1 MRYPWSV
8 GRGIQLP
15 SARVIALGR
24 VMMASLFLLAIWLD
38 VTQPTRAPSETYAL
52 LFAYLAFAV
61 AMAFLSWRDWWFDA
75 RSAGPVHAVDIAFFA
90 VTVFLVQGYTSPY
103 FVFFMFVLLAAAIRW
118 GWRETALTGIL
129 MVLLYLTSGLLAVR
143 SEGHHFE
150 LYFFLVRTSDLIIL
164 SLILIWF
171 GINKWGARPGP
182 GIERALAQA
191 PPGSAP
197 LESGVRAAM
206 GTLGARSAFALWRAD
221 SSNSV
226 SAFAIRDGEIAYA
239 SFGPGGFASAPNTP
253 LLYDLAKKHG
263 LTRDSDGN
271 LVRTSVADLV
281 SEKVQSTFRLSEG
294 LAVTIP
300 TTAGEA
306 LLYLED
312 ISALSTDDIEIGGQ
326 IADAIAAHI
335 QRHSLIEAAEE
346 SAAARSRLSLARD
359 LHDSVVQFLAGAA
372 FRLEAMRRAHG
383 AGREIEAELDELK
396 KLMLQE
402 QVELRSFI
410 TALRTGS
417 HVTLRDL
424 VRDLQSL
431 ADRLSRQWTVKCA
444 LSAKG
449 SEVTIPAKL
458 HLDAHQLV
466 REAVANAVRHAGAK
480 SIEIAVA
487 TRENQLRLDF
497 INDGRSYPRHKGRL
511 QPPKS
516 LQERIDQAGGA
527 IELSRGMDVTK
538 VSISLPLGGAAS

>member
-1 MRYPWSV
+1 
-8 GRGIQLP
+8 
-15 SARVIALGR
+15 
-24 VMMASLFLLAIWLD
+24 
-38 VTQPTRAPSETYAL
+38 
-52 LFAYLAFAV
+52 
-61 AMAFLSWRDWWFDA
+61 
-75 RSAGPVHAVDIAFFA
+75 
-90 VTVFLVQGYTSPY
+90 
-103 FVFFMFVLLAAAIRW
+103 MFVLLAAAIRW

-129 MVLLYLTSGLLAVR
+129 MVLLYLLSGLLAVR
-143 SEGHHFE
+143 SEGGRFQY
-150 LYFFLVRTSDLIIL
+150 YFFLIRTSDLIIL

-182 GIERALAQA
+182 GIERALAQS

-206 GTLGARSAFALWRAD
+206 AILRARKASAIWRTDATGK
-221 SSNSV
+221 V
-226 SAFAIRDGEIAYA
+226 SGFVIRDDEIAYA
-239 SFGPGGFASAPNTP
+239 DFHLGTFAEVSNAP
-253 LLYDLAKKHG
+253 LLYDLPKKRA
-263 LTRDSDGN
+263 LARDSDGN
-271 LVRTSVADLV
+271 LVRAPVSGLV
-281 SEKVQSTFRLSEG
+281 SDKVQSKFRLSEG
-294 LAVTIP
+294 LAVAIP
-300 TTAGEA
+300 MPGGEA

-312 ISALSTDDIEIGGQ
+312 IAALSTDDIEMGSHIS
-326 IADAIAAHI
+326 DAIAVHI
-335 QRHSLIEAAEE
+335 QRQSLIEAAEE

-410 TALRTGS
+410 TALRSGS

-424 VRDLQSL
+424 IRDLQSL

-444 LSAKG
+444 LTAKA

-487 TRENQLRLDF
+487 TRENQLQLDV
-497 INDGRSYPRHKGRL
+497 INDGKSYPRHKGVL

-516 LQERIDQAGGA
+516 LQERSDQAGGV

-538 VSISLPLGGAAS
+538 VSISLPLVGASA

>member
-1 MRYPWSV
+1 MRYPVSV

-24 VMMASLFLLAIWLD
+24 VMMAALFLLAIWFD
-38 VTQPTRAPSETYAL
+38 VTQPARAPKATYAL
-52 LFAYLAFAV
+52 LIGYLAFAA
-61 AMAFLSWRDWWFDA
+61 AMTAATWRDWWFDA
-75 RSAGPVHAVDIAFFA
+75 RSAGPGHAIDMAFFA
-90 VTVFLVQGYTSPY
+90 AIVFLTDGYTSPY
-103 FVFFMFVLLAAAIRW
+103 FVFFMFLLLAAAIRW
-118 GWRETALTGIL
+118 GWRETSLTAVL
-129 MVLLYLTSGLLAVR
+129 VVLLYLIAGLLAAR
-143 SEGHHFE
+143 AGIGKFE
-150 LYFFLVRTSDLIIL
+150 LYHFVIRTADLIIL

-197 LESGVRAAM
+197 LESGVRAAIA
-206 GTLGARSAFALWRAD
+206 TLRARGACALWRVD
-221 SSNSV
+221 SSSKV
-226 SAFAIRDGEIAYA
+226 SGFAIRDSDIAYA
-239 SFGPGGFASAPNTP
+239 DFDLDAFPELPNTP
-253 LLYDLAKKHG
+253 ILYDLPRARG
-263 LTRDSDGN
+263 LARDAEGN
-271 LVRTSVADLV
+271 LVRTNV
-281 SEKVQSTFRLSEG
+281 SKLIDEKVRSKFRLSEG
-294 LAVTIP
+294 LAFTIP
-300 TTAGEA
+300 TPGADV
-306 LLYLED
+306 LLCLED
-312 ISALSTDDIEIGGQ
+312 IAAQSTDDIEIGGQ

-335 QRHSLIEAAEE
+335 QRQSLIEAAEE

-383 AGREIEAELDELK
+383 AGREIETELDELK

-410 TALRTGS
+410 SALRTGS

-444 LSAKG
+444 LTAKA

-487 TRENQLRLDF
+487 TRENQLQLDF
-497 INDGRSYPRHKGRL
+497 INDGKSYPRHKGVL

-538 VSISLPLGGAAS
+538 VSISLPLGGAAA

>member
-1 MRYPWSV
+1 
-8 GRGIQLP
+8 
-15 SARVIALGR
+15 VIALGR
-24 VMMASLFLLAIWLD
+24 LMMASLFLLAIWLD
-38 VTQPTRAPSETYAL
+38 VTQPAKSPAASYAL
-52 LFAYLAFAV
+52 LFGYLAFAAGMV
-61 AMAFLSWRDWWFDA
+61 AATWRNWWFDA
-75 RSAGPVHAVDIAFFA
+75 QSAGPAQAIDMAFFA
-90 VTVFLVQGYTSPY
+90 VIVFLTAGYTSPY
-103 FVFFMFVLLAAAIRW
+103 FVFFMFLLLAPAIRW
-118 GWRETALTGIL
+118 GWRETTLTAIL
-129 MVLLYLTSGLLAVR
+129 VVLLYLVSGLLAVSAQR
-143 SEGHHFE
+143 AEFE
-150 LYFFLVRTSDLIIL
+150 LDVFLIRTADLLIL

-171 GINKWGARPGP
+171 GINKWGARPEP
-182 GIERALAQA
+182 GIERALSQA

-206 GTLGARSAFALWRAD
+206 SALRAGKGSALWRPEPGAKI
-221 SSNSV
+221 SG
-226 SAFAIRDGEIAYA
+226 FTIRDGEIAYA
-239 SFGPGGFASAPNTP
+239 EFPDTAFAERSPTP
-253 LLYDLAKKHG
+253 LLYDLPRARA
-263 LTRDSDGN
+263 LTRDARGN
-271 LVRTSVADLV
+271 LVTAAAEDLPAPQ
-281 SEKVQSTFRLSEG
+281 VQSKFALSEG
-294 LAVTIP
+294 LAISVRTP
-300 TTAGEA
+300 RGEA
-306 LLYLED
+306 LLLIEG
-312 ISALSTDDIEIGGQ
+312 IAALSTDHIEIGGQ

-372 FRLEAMRRAHG
+372 FRLEAMRRAQG

-410 TALRTGS
+410 TALRSGS
-417 HVTLRDL
+417 QVTLRDL

-449 SEVTIPAKL
+449 SEIRIPAKL

-487 TRENQLRLDF
+487 ANANELRLDF
-497 INDGRSYPRHKGRL
+497 INDGRSYPRHRGRL

-516 LQERIDQAGGA
+516 LQERIEQAGGA
-527 IELSRGMDVTK
+527 MELSRGMDVTK
-538 VSISLPLGGAAS
+538 VSISLPIAAAGAA

>member
-1 MRYPWSV
+1 MRYPCSV

-15 SARVIALGR
+15 SGRVIALGR
-24 VMMASLFLLAIWLD
+24 VMMAALFLVAIWLD
-38 VTQPTRAPSETYAL
+38 VTQPARAPRATYTL
-52 LFAYLAFAV
+52 LFAYLAFAAV
-61 AMAFLSWRDWWFDA
+61 IAISTWRDWWLDA

-90 VTVFLVQGYTSPY
+90 TTVFLIEGYTSPY

-129 MVLLYLTSGLLAVR
+129 MVLLYLTSGLLSVR
-143 SEGHHFE
+143 SEGRHFE

-206 GTLGARSAFALWRAD
+206 AILGARKASAVWRTD
-221 SSNSV
+221 STGKV
-226 SAFAIRDGEIAYA
+226 SGFTIRDGEIAYA
-239 SFGPGGFASAPNTP
+239 DFNLGTFAEVPHTP
-253 LLYDLAKKHG
+253 LLYDLPASRG
-263 LTRDSDGN
+263 LARDPERN
-271 LVRTSVADLV
+271 LVRTPVSGLV
-281 SEKVQSTFRLSEG
+281 SDKIQAKFRLSQG
-294 LAVTIP
+294 LAVTVA
-300 TTAGEA
+300 TSSGEA
-306 LLYLED
+306 LLYLEE
-312 ISALSTDDIEIGGQ
+312 IPGLSTDDIEMGSHIS
-326 IADAIAAHI
+326 DAIAVHI
-335 QRHSLIEAAEE
+335 QRQSLITAAEE
-346 SAAARSRLSLARD
+346 SAAARSRLTLARD

-383 AGREIEAELDELK
+383 AGREIEGELDELK

-458 HLDAHQLV
+458 HLDAQQLV

-487 TRENQLRLDF
+487 TRDNQLQLDF
-497 INDGRSYPRHKGRL
+497 INDGKSYPRHKGVL

-538 VSISLPLGGAAS
+538 VSITLPLGGAAA

>member
-1 MRYPWSV
+1 
-8 GRGIQLP
+8 
-15 SARVIALGR
+15 
-24 VMMASLFLLAIWLD
+24 MAALFLLAIWYD
-38 VTQPTRAPSETYAL
+38 VTQPAKAPVATYAIL
-52 LFAYLAFAV
+52 SGYVLFAAALAV
-61 AMAFLSWRDWWFDA
+61 ATWKNWWLDA
-75 RSAGPVHAVDIAFFA
+75 RLAGPAQAIDMAFFA
-90 VTVFLVQGYTSPY
+90 SIVFLTDGYTSPY
-103 FVFFMFVLLAAAIRW
+103 FVFFMFLLLAAAIRW
-118 GWRETALTGIL
+118 GWRETTLTAIL
-129 MVLLYLTSGLLAVR
+129 VILLYLIAGLLAAKT
-143 SEGHHFE
+143 GHGRFEVYHFVIRTAD
-150 LYFFLVRTSDLIIL
+150 LVIM

-182 GIERALAQA
+182 GIERALGQTA
-191 PPGSAP
+191 PGSAP

-206 GTLGARSAFALWRAD
+206 SVVRARHASALWKAD
-221 SSNSV
+221 SS
-226 SAFAIRDGEIAYA
+226 ARITGFAIRDAEISYVEFDRGAFEELPA
-239 SFGPGGFASAPNTP
+239 TP
-253 LLYDLAKKHG
+253 LLYDLERERA
-263 LTRDSDGN
+263 LARDSEGN
-271 LVRTSVADLV
+271 LVRIPADELV
-281 SEKVQSTFRLSEG
+281 DENVRSRFGLSEG
-294 LAVTIP
+294 LAITVRTG
-300 TTAGEA
+300 AGEA
-306 LLYLED
+306 LLFLERVA
-312 ISALSTDDIEIGGQ
+312 ALSTDHIEMGAQ

-335 QRHSLIEAAEE
+335 QRHRLIEAAEE

-359 LHDSVVQFLAGAA
+359 LHDSVVQFLAGSA

-417 HVTLRDL
+417 QVTLRDL

-449 SEVTIPAKL
+449 SEVRIPAKL

-480 SIEIAVA
+480 SIEIAIA
-487 TRENQLRLDF
+487 ARENQLRLDF

-516 LQERIDQAGGA
+516 LQERIDQAGGVM
-527 IELSRGMDVTK
+527 ELSRGMDVTK
-538 VSISLPLGGAAS
+538 VSISLPLAGGAA

>member
-1 MRYPWSV
+1 MRYPWGV
-8 GRGIQLP
+8 VRGIQLP

-24 VMMASLFLLAIWLD
+24 VIMAALFLFAIWYD
-38 VTQPTRAPSETYAL
+38 VTQPTKAPAATYSLLAGYL
-52 LFAYLAFAV
+52 LFATALAV
-61 AMAFLSWRDWWFDA
+61 VTWRNWWLDA
-75 RSAGPVHAVDIAFFA
+75 RSAGPAHAIDMAFFA
-90 VTVFLVQGYTSPY
+90 AIVFLTDGYTSPY
-103 FVFFMFVLLAAAIRW
+103 FVFFMFLLLAAAIRW
-118 GWRETALTGIL
+118 GWRETSLTAIL
-129 MVLLYLTSGLLAVR
+129 VVLLYLIAGLLAAKP
-143 SEGHHFE
+143 GIGQFE
-150 LYFFLVRTSDLIIL
+150 LYHFVIRTADLVIM

-182 GIERALAQA
+182 GIEWALAQA

-206 GTLGARSAFALWRAD
+206 GTLLARSAFALWRAD
-221 SSNSV
+221 SSKRV

-239 SFGPGGFASAPNTP
+239 DFGPGGFTSAPNTP
-253 LLYDLAKKHG
+253 LLYDLAKKRG
-263 LTRDSDGN
+263 LTRDSEGN

-281 SEKVQSTFRLSEG
+281 SEKVQSTFWLSEG
-294 LAVTIP
+294 LAVTVP

-306 LLYLED
+306 LLYLEG
-312 ISALSTDDIEIGGQ
+312 ITALSADDIEIGGQ

-417 HVTLRDL
+417 QVTLRDL

-480 SIEIAVA
+480 SIEIAVT

-497 INDGRSYPRHKGRL
+497 INDGRSYPRQKGQL

-527 IELSRGMDVTK
+527 LELSRGMDVTK
-538 VSISLPLGGAAS
+538 VSISLPLGGGAA

>member
-1 MRYPWSV
+1 
-8 GRGIQLP
+8 
-15 SARVIALGR
+15 
-24 VMMASLFLLAIWLD
+24 MAGLFLLAIWVD
-38 VTQPTRAPSETYAL
+38 VTEPAKAPSATYACL
-52 LFAYLAFAV
+52 AIYLGFAAAMV
-61 AMAFLSWRDWWFDA
+61 AATWRNWWFDA
-75 RSAGPVHAVDIAFFA
+75 RSAGPVHAIDMLFFA
-90 VTVFLVQGYTSPY
+90 VIVFLTDAYTSPY

-118 GWRETALTGIL
+118 GWRETSQSAIL
-129 MVLLYLTSGLLAVR
+129 VVLLYLISGLLAARTGR
-143 SEGHHFE
+143 SEFE
-150 LYFFLVRTSDLIIL
+150 LYRFLIRTADLVIF

-171 GINKWGARPGP
+171 GINRWGTRPLTAVD
-182 GIERALAQA
+182 RALADA

-197 LESGVRAAM
+197 LEAGARATMATLHARAA
-206 GTLGARSAFALWRAD
+206 AALWRAD
-221 SSNSV
+221 ANGSITGFTLWGDEISHARVDV
-226 SAFAIRDGEIAYA
+226 SAFLQLPQA
-239 SFGPGGFASAPNTP
+239 TV
-253 LLYDLAKKHG
+253 LYDLGKGHA
-263 LTRDSDGN
+263 LTRDDGGN
-271 LVRTSVADLV
+271 LARVETGALV
-281 SEKVQSTFRLSEG
+281 SDRVRSKFGLSEG
-294 LAVTIP
+294 LAVPVRTA
-300 TTAGEA
+300 AGEGMLFFEGVA
-306 LLYLED
+306 
-312 ISALSTDDIEIGGQ
+312 ALSTDHIDIGGQ
-326 IADAIAAHI
+326 IADAIAAHV
-335 QRHSLIEAAEE
+335 QRHTLLQAAEE

-383 AGREIEAELDELK
+383 TGREIEGELDELK

-417 HVTLRDL
+417 QVTLADL

-444 LSAKG
+444 LSAKI
-449 SEVTIPAKL
+449 SELAIPAKL

-487 TRENQLRLDF
+487 ARANELRLDF
-497 INDGRSYPRHKGRL
+497 INDGRSYPRHRGRM

-538 VSISLPLGGAAS
+538 VSISLPLPGGAA

>member
-1 MRYPWSV
+1 
-8 GRGIQLP
+8 
-15 SARVIALGR
+15 
-24 VMMASLFLLAIWLD
+24 MMAALFLAAIWLD
-38 VTQPTRAPSETYAL
+38 VTQPSKAPVETYAL

-61 AMAFLSWRDWWFDA
+61 AIAIATWRNWWFDA
-75 RSAGPVHAVDIAFFA
+75 RSAGPAHAVDIGFFA
-90 VTVFLVQGYTSPY
+90 VTVFLIEGYTSPY

-129 MVLLYLTSGLLAVR
+129 MVLLYLISGILAAR
-143 SEGHHFE
+143 SEAHHFE
-150 LYFFLVRTSDLIIL
+150 IYFFLVRTSDLVIL

-171 GINKWGARPGP
+171 GMNKWGARPGP

-206 GTLGARSAFALWRAD
+206 TMLRSRKAGVVWRTD
-221 SSNSV
+221 STTKV
-226 SAFAIRDGEIAYA
+226 SGFAIRDGEFAYA
-239 SFGPGGFASAPNTP
+239 DFNLGTFAEVSNTP
-253 LLYDLAKKHG
+253 LLYDLPMGRG
-263 LTRDSDGN
+263 LARDTDGN
-271 LVRTSVADLV
+271 LVRTPVSGLV
-281 SEKVQSTFRLSEG
+281 KETVQSRFRLSEG
-294 LAVTIP
+294 LAVTVP
-300 TTAGEA
+300 MPDGEA
-306 LLYLED
+306 LLYLEE
-312 ISALSTDDIEIGGQ
+312 IAALSTDDIEMGNHIS
-326 IADAIAAHI
+326 DAISAHI
-335 QRHSLIEAAEE
+335 QRQSLIEAAEE

-410 TALRTGS
+410 SALRTGS

-431 ADRLSRQWTVKCA
+431 ADRLSRQWTVKCE
-444 LSAKG
+444 LTAKA

-487 TRENQLRLDF
+487 ARENQLRLDF
-497 INDGRSYPRHKGRL
+497 INDGKSYPRHKGVL

-538 VSISLPLGGAAS
+538 VSISLPLGGAAA